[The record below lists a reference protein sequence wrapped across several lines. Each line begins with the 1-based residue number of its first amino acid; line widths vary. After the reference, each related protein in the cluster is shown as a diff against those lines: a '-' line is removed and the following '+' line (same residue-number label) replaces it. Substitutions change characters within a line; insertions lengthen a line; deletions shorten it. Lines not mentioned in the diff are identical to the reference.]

1 MSQSEFKPARF
12 TRDNPVTKVELHNCF
27 YKHGRYIDRPVVEAK
42 TEIGE
47 NAPKYL
53 VSRGYARVRT
63 EKNVDYYSLTADGN
77 NWLRQGI
84 LRYLALHPERLID
97 VRERPAGYVPPSPQK
112 AAASPKASTVIR
124 RTRPAEK
131 PAVLRRS
138 R

>member
-1 MSQSEFKPARF
+1 MSPSDYKPAKF

-27 YKHGRYIDRPVVEAK
+27 YKQGRYIDRPVVDAK
-42 TEIGE
+42 REIGE

-63 EKNVDYYSLTADGN
+63 EKSVDYYSLTADGN

-97 VRERPAGYVPPSPQK
+97 VREKPAGFVPAKPQK
-112 AAASPKASTVIR
+112 ASTSPKPSKVITRTRPVQSGVIR
-124 RTRPAEK
+124 RTR
-131 PAVLRRS
+131 
-138 R
+138 